1 MFKTFELNARLTSEF
16 CTKGIKIKPND
27 SMVVVKNE
35 KLLCLFKR
43 TEALNLHL
51 AVTRMLF
58 KSFSAGSSIFFSIG
72 PRLNTHEKKVAPALL
87 MLFKHMKFFL
97 TELIEC

>member
-1 MFKTFELNARLTSEF
+1 MFKTLELNAMLTSEF
-16 CTKGIKIKPND
+16 CTKGMKIKPSD

-58 KSFSAGSSIFFSIG
+58 KSFSAGSSMFFSTG
-72 PRLNTHEKKVAPALL
+72 PRLKIQEKITATAPL
-87 MLFKHMKFFL
+87 MLFKYMEVFFY
-97 TELIEC
+97 